1 MLKGVNKSSTAV
13 LITSKLQILYLIIL
27 LAGLCVVTFK
37 SIVDSKPQQP
47 KIIANTSQVLIH
59 LQNLQDIAIKHGN
72 SRSTTNGH
80 EASVKYIVDT
90 INLYKDVWRVW
101 TEEVEI
107 NVQVDDKPP
116 FLSVIAP
123 NSIEND
129 FSFQPRTQVATMTGS
144 GSISLTDSTVRFVD
158 SCIGVKSEEHYIA
171 VIDTTRST
179 SMCGPC
185 DKMLD
190 AIENGAKGVIFIN
203 RPGNQAGYPRS
214 LSPSPGRCGRNPIYQ
229 SKMKLIGAVSLSDDA
244 AFAFLSMLLAT
255 PDLRMN
261 MEVISAYR
269 AFPSHN
275 VLAETHL
282 GSPDRVILYGSHLDS
297 VPAGFGVNDDGSG
310 SMATLDLA
318 RSFAQSSL
326 AKKDSKLVKQK
337 IRLAFWTAE
346 EIGLVGSYKYVGNLT
361 KNYPEELKKIKLSM
375 DTDMIASSNY
385 IRVK

>member
-158 SCIGVKSEEHYIA
+158 SCIGVKSE
-171 VIDTTRST
+171 
-179 SMCGPC
+179 
-185 DKMLD
+185 
-190 AIENGAKGVIFIN
+190 ENGAKGVIFIN

-361 KNYPEELKKIKLSM
+361 KNYPDEFKKLFYDKFLSKR
-375 DTDMIASSNY
+375 D
-385 IRVK
+385 